1 MHLFLA
7 EINLSG
13 WPTFFSLGA
22 GLVGL
27 IGVVAAIMAAQHVD
41 KDRKLIEQVGTRL
54 VSDQSWI
61 GSHSRHEHELNTWLG
76 KLGIRNDSGVADVIL
91 TCWSA
96 WLGSRPPA
104 LNEIQVLVARRER
117 TQVAVRLSGG
127 IAALLLVIGIAGTL
141 VSVKPVLEGFA
152 FKSSVQTTKGGSLV
166 SVVENTDL
174 INRLM
179 RNLGEAF
186 MPSLVALIAT
196 VIVAIF
202 RGIYTLGLHR
212 YTLELDRFA
221 IRTVM
226 PQFRPRSISD
236 EFAVVRLNFESLA
249 KSIQKR
255 EEKFEQVVNS
265 LMEFTQSLEPTLTSM
280 GSTLGKMSGAAEAL
294 DSKSRSLAETLV
306 KTLGRKSPLY
316 EAVQNFDGLFKRATA
331 ELNLLSNIAVKISK
345 NEDMHHAA
353 LQQHLEKLNGLVL
366 SLQTGLKTGKGD
378 LLNAAEAVKK
388 LIEDF
393 PKESANQSREVF
405 EKSLKSMD
413 DRLSTFVDR
422 QASANQGLRTHL
434 QSAVDQN
441 TNGIKQALAELDEQ
455 SKQIIGKASDNITQG
470 QTILQN
476 ATDAIIRLDR
486 AIQATLNNPNQS
498 NQTADENN
506 LTAASDNLI
515 SEDESEKKGFRRWLG
530 I

>member
-1 MHLFLA
+1 
-7 EINLSG
+7 
-13 WPTFFSLGA
+13 
-22 GLVGL
+22 
-27 IGVVAAIMAAQHVD
+27 
-41 KDRKLIEQVGTRL
+41 
-54 VSDQSWI
+54 
-61 GSHSRHEHELNTWLG
+61 
-76 KLGIRNDSGVADVIL
+76 
-91 TCWSA
+91 
-96 WLGSRPPA
+96 
-104 LNEIQVLVARRER
+104 
-117 TQVAVRLSGG
+117 
-127 IAALLLVIGIAGTL
+127 
-141 VSVKPVLEGFA
+141 
-152 FKSSVQTTKGGSLV
+152 
-166 SVVENTDL
+166 
-174 INRLM
+174 
-179 RNLGEAF
+179 
-186 MPSLVALIAT
+186 
-196 VIVAIF
+196 
-202 RGIYTLGLHR
+202 
-212 YTLELDRFA
+212 
-221 IRTVM
+221 
-226 PQFRPRSISD
+226 
-236 EFAVVRLNFESLA
+236 
-249 KSIQKR
+249 
-255 EEKFEQVVNS
+255 
-265 LMEFTQSLEPTLTSM
+265 
-280 GSTLGKMSGAAEAL
+280 MSGAAEAL